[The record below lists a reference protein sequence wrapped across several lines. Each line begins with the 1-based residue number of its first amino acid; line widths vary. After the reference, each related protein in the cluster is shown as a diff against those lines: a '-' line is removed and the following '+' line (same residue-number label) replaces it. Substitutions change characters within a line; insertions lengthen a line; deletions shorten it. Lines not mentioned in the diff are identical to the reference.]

1 MALKTLV
8 KVSEVNN
15 LSDARYCA
23 GMGVDLVGFSID
35 KDNEKR
41 ISPENY
47 KVITGWIEGVNNVLE
62 FNSSTAE
69 EIIEAIEVYQTDYIQ
84 ICNEE
89 LVKTLFSKNISQPLI
104 FKINLKNDLSVYR
117 NTFESLTEKVSH
129 FLIES
134 DNEDIISEKT
144 FNELKYLTTKYPI
157 IIGFGI
163 STENLEQIL
172 TTIKPIGI
180 ALKGGDEIRPGYKDF
195 DELAD
200 ILEELE
206 LD

>member
-35 KDNEKR
+35 KDNEKC

-47 KVITGWIEGVNNVLE
+47 KVITGWIEGVKNVLE
-62 FNSSTAE
+62 FNTSTTE
-69 EIIEAIEVYQTDYIQ
+69 EILEALTVYKTDYIQ
-84 ICNEE
+84 ISNEDVATALATKALPE
-89 LVKTLFSKNISQPLI
+89 PLI

-117 NTFESLTEKVSH
+117 SIFESLSEKVSH

-144 FNELKYLTTKYPI
+144 FNELTYLSTKYPI

-172 TTIKPIGI
+172 TTIKPIGL